1 MLTTPE
7 QLAAANKANVEAML
21 TLANT
26 AFASAER
33 FAALNLN
40 TARAVLEDSVNNAKT
55 LLGAKDL
62 QEVISLQATLAQP
75 SVEKAVAYSR
85 SVYEISAQTQEEF
98 SKLVEA
104 QFAEVNKNV
113 ASSLDKAAKSAP
125 AGSDVAVAAVKS
137 AIAAANS
144 AYDTM
149 SKAAK
154 QVAEIAEANVAA
166 ATNATVKAVGAAA
179 RPRSRR
185 PPKQFATSS
194 SRPAQ
199 SGRIRSPGFG
209 RGFFYPGL
217 HSSRAASLRRESPPS
232 PAVPIPAPRVRP
244 ARYAGARPRRRTTAG

>member
-1 MLTTPE
+1 MFATPE
-7 QLAAANKANVEAML
+7 QLAGANKANVETML

-40 TARAVLEDSVNNAKT
+40 TARAVLEDSMNNAKA

-62 QEVISLQATLAQP
+62 QEVVSLQATLAQP

-113 ASSLDKAAKSAP
+113 ASTLDKAAKSAP

-149 SKAAK
+149 NKAAK
-154 QVAEIAEANVAA
+154 QVAEITEANVAA
-166 ATNATVKAVGAAA
+166 ATNATAKAVGATATQKAKKAA
-179 RPRSRR
+179 
-185 PPKQFATSS
+185 
-194 SRPAQ
+194 
-199 SGRIRSPGFG
+199 
-209 RGFFYPGL
+209 
-217 HSSRAASLRRESPPS
+217 
-232 PAVPIPAPRVRP
+232 
-244 ARYAGARPRRRTTAG
+244 

>member
-7 QLAAANKANVEAML
+7 QLATANKANVEAML

-40 TARAVLEDSVNNAKT
+40 TARAVLEDGVNNAKA

-179 RPRSRR
+179 TT
-185 PPKQFATSS
+185 KVKK
-194 SRPAQ
+194 
-199 SGRIRSPGFG
+199 
-209 RGFFYPGL
+209 
-217 HSSRAASLRRESPPS
+217 AA
-232 PAVPIPAPRVRP
+232 
-244 ARYAGARPRRRTTAG
+244 